1 MLLQA
6 VFLRT
11 TLTFVWQN
19 ESQILAVRGLSLGLL
34 DVRRY
39 LSVATFTIVC
49 RSNFDVFCDAIIKLR
64 FKIDGF

>member
-34 DVRRY
+34 DVCGY

-49 RSNFDVFCDAIIKLR
+49 RSNFDVLCGTLIELR